1 MRARVTALYRHPIK
15 GFTPEPL
22 AHAELT
28 AGGPF
33 PYDRLYAVE
42 DGPSGFDPDAPAH
55 VSKMRFTVLAKLAEV
70 AKVRTALDE
79 HTSLLHAEAPGYI
92 PFEGRLD
99 LEPDRIAFADWL
111 AFVLGDLTQGPLRVL
126 PAPGRHRFMDHPK
139 GDVSILNLA
148 SLRELSRRTG
158 KVLDPLR
165 FRANILVEGWE
176 PWAEMEWAGR
186 MLAVGAARA
195 QVFKPIVRCAAT
207 EVDPATAERDFET
220 VKAIF
225 DTYGHTFCGLYLNV
239 TEGGGVAVG
248 DDVEVLA

>member
-1 MRARVTALYRHPIK
+1 MRARVTALYRHPLK

-22 AHAELT
+22 AHAALT

-33 PYDRLYAVE
+33 PFDRLYAVE

-70 AKVRTALDE
+70 AKVRTAYDDQ
-79 HTSLLHAEAPGYI
+79 TTVLHAEAPGFI

-99 LEPDRIAFADWL
+99 LERDRIAFADWL
-111 AFVLGDLTQGPLRVL
+111 AFVLGDLVTGPLKVL

-148 SLRELSRRTG
+148 SVRELSQRIG
-158 KVLDPLR
+158 KDLDPLR
-165 FRANILVEGWE
+165 FRANILVEGWA
-176 PWAEMEWAGR
+176 PWAEMAWTGR
-186 MLAVGAARA
+186 AMSVGGARA
-195 QVFKPIVRCAAT
+195 AVFKPIVRCAAT
-207 EVDPATAERDFET
+207 EVDPVTAERDVET

-225 DTYGHTFCGLYLNV
+225 DAYGHTFCGLYLNV
-239 TEGGGVAVG
+239 TEGGGVALG